1 MKQYLET
8 ESNVEFLELLD
19 NGITHRG
26 CEHIAKALHP
36 RNPTK
41 IQVLKLDHNQFGW
54 YGMGYLAEGLALN
67 STLRLLSLTYCG
79 MDAQAAKYIFEI
91 LIYTK
96 SALEEVNLSGNQ
108 LGNMGVVEV
117 LKGAAIAKNLKK
129 LGLADN
135 QFSANDEEKVLDMMK
150 FCMRKNKKLNKYDFK
165 FNTFTDDGK

>member
-1 MKQYLET
+1 
-8 ESNVEFLELLD
+8 
-19 NGITHRG
+19 
-26 CEHIAKALHP
+26 
-36 RNPTK
+36 
-41 IQVLKLDHNQFGW
+41 
-54 YGMGYLAEGLALN
+54 MGYLAEGLALN